1 MLVGLI
7 TPFTLSDETN
17 PNGVVTFLQVSYNG
31 YYPTLPMW
39 RREFDSLHLLQ
50 ETDSPTVEVDE

>member
-7 TPFTLSDETN
+7 TSFTLSDETN

-39 RREFDSLHLLQ
+39 RREFDSLYLLK
-50 ETDSPTVEVDE
+50 